1 MAKNTP
7 PESGGTRDTKDTS
20 INGLKFE
27 AALAEL
33 EKIVRSMEDEQ
44 LPLETSIAAYRRGSE
59 LLGHCQHLLKEAEH
73 KIQILENG
81 VLRDLD
87 IANGESR

>member
-1 MAKNTP
+1 MAKITSS
-7 PESGGTRDTKDTS
+7 ESSGTQDAKDTS
-20 INGLKFE
+20 VAHLKFE
-27 AALAEL
+27 AALGEL

-73 KIQILENG
+73 KVQILENG
-81 VLRDLD
+81 VLRDFD
-87 IANGESR
+87 IANGES